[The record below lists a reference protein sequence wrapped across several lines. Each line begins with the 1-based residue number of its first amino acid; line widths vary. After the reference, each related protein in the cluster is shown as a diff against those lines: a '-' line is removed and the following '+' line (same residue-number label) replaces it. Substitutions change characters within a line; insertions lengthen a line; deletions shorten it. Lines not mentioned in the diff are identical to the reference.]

1 MPRKVTKTM
10 REARKRAAQQK
21 AERRK
26 YKEACDQVDFKWGSC
41 TGRIGDSTLELHNVR
56 AGVRVQRKVAK
67 DRPTKSDSDSV
78 FLDIDFGSFE
88 ESMLESEPKK
98 PKTTTGRFSSKAFS
112 RCNIPKTM
120 SEEEYKA
127 REAAAALEIERKK
140 SCIAPAYNKGA
151 YQYIAS
157 PEAAKDAGKK
167 Q

>member
-21 AERRK
+21 AQRRK
-26 YKEACDQVDFKWGSC
+26 YKEACDQVDFKWGSG
-41 TGRIGDSTLELHNVR
+41 TGRSGDSTLELHNVR
-56 AGVRVQRKVAK
+56 SRTTQMVSAK
-67 DRPTKSDSDSV
+67 DRPTEPDSV
-78 FLDIDFGSFE
+78 FLDIDFSSFE
-88 ESMLESEPKK
+88 ESVLESNQKK
-98 PKTTTGRFSSKAFS
+98 PSNTTTGRFSSKAFS

-157 PEAAKDAGKK
+157 EEAAKDAGKK